1 MNGMLEALIVWSL
14 VLSVVWS
21 FLLGPSGIAKI
32 CGILIWSDVYIVDS
46 WCIFPFLISS
56 LEYVSIPNL
65 TALLSELCDE
75 VLCWAQIS
83 AFVDIRFHRLRELG
97 SLLLI
102 VLGVHSSTIS
112 TVRIYVIYYGHEL
125 WSPST
130 HLIHTPNSLYTESYL
145 PSHTIPFCSPT
156 FAVTNGSNYD
166 KKSSKCT
173 HMFWTQMQH
182 DSCCPCI

>member
-65 TALLSELCDE
+65 TALLSELRDE

-102 VLGVHSSTIS
+102 LLIYCILRAICHPIQYLSVAPLLLWLMEATMNKRVVNVHICF
-112 TVRIYVIYYGHEL
+112 E
-125 WSPST
+125 
-130 HLIHTPNSLYTESYL
+130 
-145 PSHTIPFCSPT
+145 
-156 FAVTNGSNYD
+156 
-166 KKSSKCT
+166 SKCNMILVV
-173 HMFWTQMQH
+173 HAFKLETQWKAKN
-182 DSCCPCI
+182 